1 MVDYLEILRLN
12 SLGYSRNKIAASA
25 RRSGH
30 TVTAVLSKAKEL
42 NLAWPLDESVT
53 NEILEHLFYPE
64 RQTISHSRLT
74 PDFSYIHKELAK
86 KGVNL
91 TLLWSEYKVKAMELN
106 KVPYQYTQFCDK
118 YREWAV
124 VTKATMR
131 IEHKPGE
138 VMQVDWAG
146 ATITI
151 HDPISGEERP
161 AYLFVAALPCS
172 CYAYA
177 ELCEDMATEN
187 WLLCHIHAYNY
198 FGGVT
203 RLLIPDNLKT
213 GVIKNTKY
221 ETILNRNYNELA
233 QHYNTAVVPARVR
246 KPKDK
251 SIAEGSVKFATT
263 WIIAALRNVKF
274 FAFADAAKAVK
285 EKLDELNNIPFKKR
299 PGCRYSAYLEE
310 EKEFMQPLPK
320 YSYEIAGWS
329 SQLVRSDYL
338 VTDGKN
344 HYSVPFELIG
354 TRLDVKTTRDVIE
367 VYFNGSRVAT
377 HKREATYKRN
387 PIVNPDHMPPEHR
400 KYLTYNVQDFTDWAK
415 QVGSETLTVVN
426 YLLGS
431 GKAPE
436 QGFKAC
442 ASLTNLA
449 GKYGF
454 KRLENACSRALEY
467 TPQPSIRNISS
478 ILKNGQDRLPKDNI
492 TPKTTP
498 VKSYG
503 ITRGTDYYS
512 KGGGSR

>member
-12 SLGYSRNKIAASA
+12 SLGYSRNRIAASA
-25 RRSGH
+25 KRSGH
-30 TVTAVLSKAKEL
+30 TVTAVLRKAKEF
-42 NLAWPLDESVT
+42 NLSWPLDDNVT
-53 NEILEHLFYPE
+53 NKMLEALFYPE
-64 RQTISHSRLT
+64 RQATSSSRLI
-74 PDFSYIHKELAK
+74 PDFSYIHNELAK

-91 TLLWSEYKVKAMELN
+91 TLLWSEYKNKALELN
-106 KVPYQYTQFCDK
+106 QVPYQYTQFCEK

-138 VMQVDWAG
+138 AMQVDWAG
-146 ATITI
+146 ATIPI
-151 HDPISGEERP
+151 HNVVTGETRP

-177 ELCEDMATEN
+177 ELCDDMAIEN
-187 WLLCHIHAYNY
+187 WLLCHIHAYDY

-213 GVIKNTKY
+213 GVIKNSKY
-221 ETILNRNYNELA
+221 ETVLNRNYNELA
-233 QHYNTAVVPARVR
+233 QHYNTAIVPARVR
-246 KPKDK
+246 KPQDK

-263 WIIAALRNVKF
+263 WIIAALRNEKF
-274 FAFADAAKAVK
+274 FSFAAASKAVK
-285 EKLDELNNIPFKKR
+285 DKLEELNALPFKKR
-299 PGCRYSAYLEE
+299 PGCRKSAYLAE
-310 EKEFMQPLPK
+310 EKGYMQPLPR
-320 YSYEIAGWS
+320 YPYEIATWS
-329 SQLVRSDYL
+329 TQVVHRDYM
-338 VTDGKN
+338 VSDGKN
-344 HYSVPFELIG
+344 QYSVPFELIG
-354 TRLDVKTTRDVIE
+354 AKLDIKTTKDVIE

-377 HKREATYKRN
+377 HKRETTYKRD

-400 KYLTYNVQDFTDWAK
+400 KYLTYNVQDFTNWAK
-415 QVGSETLTVVN
+415 QVGPATLTVIN
-426 YLLGS
+426 YLLKS

-449 GKYGF
+449 NKYSF

-467 TPQPSIRNISS
+467 TDQPSIRNVSS

-492 TPKTTP
+492 TPKNRP

-503 ITRGTDYYS
+503 ITRGADYYG
-512 KGGGSR
+512 KGGASK